1 MEIAG
6 AGTSLEGDF
15 IGVERATDAAEA
27 RRIALARAANLSFEE
42 SEAGKLGLVVTE
54 IARNLVK
61 HAAGGDLYLRTL
73 ECRGAT
79 GIEVLALDKGP
90 GIEDVGRSFQD
101 GYSTA
106 GTAGTGLGAVARLSS
121 IYDIYSRR
129 GQGTVLMAQV
139 WKQRTSA
146 ATPPRF
152 RAGGLARA
160 IPGETC
166 CGDGWIVQ
174 ARPVGARLLLAD
186 GLGHGEHAA
195 AATRACIHTALDRP
209 GDTPP
214 ALLEKLHAALRATR
228 GAAVAVAEIDPA
240 ARVVRFAGVGN
251 ISAVVIPPSGPWL
264 RMVSHSGTVGHE
276 MRKVVEFSYPWTAG
290 SLLLMHSDG
299 LGSNWGFESYPGL
312 ALRHPSIVA
321 GVLCR
326 DFTRGR
332 DDVTV
337 LAVGEGIGAS

>member
-15 IGVERATDAAEA
+15 IGVEQPTDAAEA
-27 RRIALARAANLSFEE
+27 RRLAMARASRLAFEE
-42 SEAGKLGLVVTE
+42 ADAGKLGLVVTE

-61 HAAGGDLYLRTL
+61 HASRGDIYLRTL
-73 ECRGAT
+73 EHRGDT
-79 GIEVLALDKGP
+79 GVEVLALDKGP

-106 GTAGTGLGAVARLSS
+106 GTAGTGLGAVARLSHV
-121 IYDIYSRR
+121 YDIYSRR
-129 GQGTVLMAQV
+129 GQGTVIMAQV
-139 WKQRTSA
+139 WKQGAPARGH
-146 ATPPRF
+146 RY
-152 RAGGLARA
+152 RAGGLVRA
-160 IPGETC
+160 LQGEDC
-166 CGDGWIVQ
+166 CGDGWLVQ
-174 ARPVGARLLLAD
+174 QRAVGARLLVAD

-195 AATRACIHTALDRP
+195 AAARASVLTALERP
-209 GDTPP
+209 GDAPP
-214 ALLEKLHAALRATR
+214 ALLEKLHGTLRSTR
-228 GAAVAVAEIDPA
+228 GAAVAVAEVDPK

-251 ISAVVIPPSGPWL
+251 ISAMVIPPSGPWL
-264 RMVSHSGTVGHE
+264 RMVSHAGTVGHE
-276 MRKVVEFSYPWTAG
+276 MRKVVEFSYPWNAG

-332 DDVTV
+332 DDVSV
-337 LAVGEGIGAS
+337 VGLGEGLEAAA